1 MSLRYPTDRP
11 MGEADFVSF
20 QHKEYSSRG
29 GGGGGGGIGG
39 IVLYLPAPAP
49 AVSNANSWSSSNEK
63 FMGPIGQFKRGMAQE
78 FSDGITA
85 LGDDFNMDTFRQG
98 VSSTVERFKSTKVG
112 PIARQLGMQAAGR
125 ATGMSAQQIM
135 SVTRGEIYNPN
146 VEMFY
151 NGPQLRAFDFS
162 FQCSPKSSQDAQ
174 AISNIIRE
182 FKKWSAP
189 EENGGKYK
197 IPHIWE
203 ISYGGAAA
211 KYYNKF
217 KPAALTNINVQFNP
231 GMDGH
236 MTFEDGSPIVTGFTL
251 SFYETEL
258 ITRKDHSSGSGM

>member
-11 MGEADFVSF
+11 MGEADFVAF

-29 GGGGGGGIGG
+29 GGGGGGGGAGG
-39 IVLYLPAPAP
+39 IVLYMPAPSP
-49 AVSNANSWSSSNEK
+49 GVSNPNSWSSSNEL
-63 FMGPIGQFKRGMAQE
+63 FMGPIGQFKRDLADTLSGFASAETFSIKDGM
-78 FSDGITA
+78 
-85 LGDDFNMDTFRQG
+85 RG
-98 VSSTVERFKSTKVG
+98 VNEAIEKFKGTKVG
-112 PIARQLGMQAAGR
+112 PIARQLGMTAAGR

-135 SVTRGEIYNPN
+135 SVTKGEIYNPN

-151 NGPQLRAFDFS
+151 NGPQLRSFDFT
-162 FQCSPKSSQDAQ
+162 FQMSPKSSQDAQ

-182 FKKWSAP
+182 FKRWSAP

-236 MTFEDGSPIVTGFTL
+236 MTFIDGSPVVTGMTL
-251 SFYETEL
+251 SFMETEL
-258 ITRKDHSSGSGM
+258 VTRKDHSSGSGM